1 MSEIQS
7 IVNGNKAPIG
17 FFRKSINRKET
28 VKYLVEVLL
37 NRKNKD
43 VLIPLT
49 VQDFKIFNLYS
60 FLVTY
65 YKGSVRKAHREA
77 YAQLFEIENKDSPEK
92 IVLDLIYNNISP
104 PRGFWTCE
112 KNKKITLEIFI
123 SERKLSPYKIK
134 ASDFKHCNLSGF
146 LIHYFEN
153 SPYKAMFFL
162 NPDLK
167 DFLFYRVKPEI
178 WQDPKTR
185 IEALHYY
192 FKLLK
197 NKEINK
203 NNLLKIGMK
212 QSLLSFYDQ
221 DLKLMI
227 EDMNNFK

>member
-37 NRKNKD
+37 NRKNQD

-49 VQDFKIFNLYS
+49 VQDFKKFNLYS

-65 YKGSVRKAHREA
+65 YKGSVRKAQREA
-77 YAQLFEIENKDSPEK
+77 YSHLFETELKDLPEN
-92 IVLDLIYNNISP
+92 IILDLINKNISP
-104 PRGFWTCE
+104 PRGFWICDT
-112 KNKKITLEIFI
+112 NKKLTLDILIKET
-123 SERKLSPYKIK
+123 KLSPYKIK
-134 ASDFKHCNLSGF
+134 ANDFKKHNLSGF

-185 IEALHYY
+185 IEALRYY

-221 DLKLMI
+221 DLKLML